1 MLIFDY
7 LMNVRKER
15 GAGYLPLIDPENAK
29 DEGFEDV
36 LRSLKDADI
45 DGVLVGGS
53 TLSKVH
59 IETVVK
65 KIKNVTVKPV
75 IIFPGC
81 HYQVTGEADA
91 IFFMSLISGRNPQ
104 FLIEEQVKAAKLVK
118 NCELEA
124 IPVTYLL
131 IESGNQTSAERV
143 SNTKPLPRDNT
154 ELIVSHA
161 LAGKYLG
168 MKMCYMDAGSS
179 AKYSIPEKIIRE
191 VKKETAL
198 PLIIGGGI
206 KTPDEARK
214 KVEAGADFIVTGSI
228 IEKTPSIL
236 NEFSTAIHSL
246 E

>member
-1 MLIFDY
+1 MEVFDY
-7 LMNVRKER
+7 LINVIKQR
-15 GAGYLPLIDPENAK
+15 GAGYLPLIDPENANN
-29 DEGFEDV
+29 EGFEDV
-36 LRSLKDADI
+36 LVYLKDTDI
-45 DGVLVGGS
+45 DAVLVGGS
-53 TLSKVH
+53 TLSKVD
-59 IETVVK
+59 IENSVR
-65 KIKNVTVKPV
+65 KIKRVTNKPV

-104 FLIEEQVKAAKLVK
+104 FLIDEQVKAAKLVK

-143 SNTKPLPRDNT
+143 SNTKPLPRNDT
-154 ELIVSHA
+154 EQIVSHA
-161 LAGKYLG
+161 LAGMYFG
-168 MKMCYMDAGSS
+168 MKMCYMDAGSG
-179 AKYSIPEKIIRE
+179 AKQSISEDVIKA

-206 KTPDEARK
+206 RTPDEARK

-228 IEKTPSIL
+228 IEKEPELLQRFADI
-236 NEFSTAIHSL
+236 IHRA
-246 E
+246 

>member
-1 MLIFDY
+1 MSIFDY
-7 LMNVRKER
+7 LINVRKER

-29 DEGFEDV
+29 DEAFEDV
-36 LRSLKDADI
+36 LRFLKDADI

-53 TLSKVH
+53 TLRSIELAGLIEEIKKV
-59 IETVVK
+59 T
-65 KIKNVTVKPV
+65 TKPV

-104 FLIEEQVKAAKLVK
+104 FLIEEQVKAAPLVK
-118 NCELEA
+118 NCGIET
-124 IPVTYLL
+124 IPVAYLI
-131 IESGNQTSAERV
+131 IESGNITSVERV

-154 ELIVSHA
+154 ELIASHA

-168 MKMCYMDAGSS
+168 MKMVYMDAGSG
-179 AKYSIPEKIIRE
+179 AKYSIPEDVIRT

-228 IEKTPSIL
+228 IERTPSLL
-236 NEFSTAIHSL
+236 NEFLTAIHSL